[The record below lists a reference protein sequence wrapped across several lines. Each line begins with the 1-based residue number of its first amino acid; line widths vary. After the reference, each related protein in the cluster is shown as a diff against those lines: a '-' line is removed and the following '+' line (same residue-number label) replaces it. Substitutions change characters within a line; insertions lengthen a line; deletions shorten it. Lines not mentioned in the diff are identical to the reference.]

1 MPIRDFVLIKFI
13 LVSRFSVGINNENVS
28 RTSENIVEN
37 KNNDLCEDLNE
48 DGDDDTKVYTNR
60 TREG

>member
-1 MPIRDFVLIKFI
+1 MPIRDFVLIKLI
-13 LVSRFSVGINNENVS
+13 LVSRFSVGINNENVP
-28 RTSENIVEN
+28 RTSENIVAK
-37 KNNDLCEDLNE
+37 KNNDWCEDLNE